1 MNNVISYNISIFVK
15 ILINYKI
22 IYVMAELKI
31 GFVTFNPGSGD
42 GDQAVTVSSEKY
54 EGRVQR
60 TQQVEFGA
68 ESGGVKKAATI
79 NQAAAAEFVKI
90 DPTASVG
97 KGGGTVTINGT
108 SNSTKL
114 TFSLT
119 PDKSHPL
126 TLQIPASYQAA
137 GKATSNGAV
146 IANDPG
152 ATGGFAFS
160 IVFPGIAAN
169 TNINDLVNTL
179 KVTAAGGQTANTVI
193 TQTAGDPFLEID
205 KEVIN
210 LDANGTPQTINVN
223 ANIKWTITQAVSK
236 LVRKVMK

>member
-1 MNNVISYNISIFVK
+1 
-15 ILINYKI
+15 
-22 IYVMAELKI
+22 MAVLKI

-42 GDQAVTVSSEKY
+42 GDQAVTVSSERY

-68 ESGGVKKAATI
+68 ESGAVKKIATI
-79 NQAAAAEFVKI
+79 NQAAAIEFVKI

-119 PDKSHPL
+119 PDKAHPL
-126 TLQIPASYQAA
+126 TLEIPASYQAA

-146 IANDPG
+146 IADDPG

-160 IVFPGIAAN
+160 IVFSGIAAN
-169 TNINDLVNTL
+169 TNINSLVNTL

-205 KEVIN
+205 KMVIN
-210 LDANGTPQTINVN
+210 LAENGSPQTINVN

-236 LVRKVMK
+236 LVRKIMK

>member
-1 MNNVISYNISIFVK
+1 
-15 ILINYKI
+15 
-22 IYVMAELKI
+22 MAESKI

-42 GDQAVTVSSEKY
+42 GDQAVTVSGEKY

-60 TQQVEFGA
+60 TQQVEFSA
-68 ESGGVKKAATI
+68 KSGSVKKTATI
-79 NQAAAAEFVKI
+79 NQAAEAEFVKI

-97 KGGGTVTINGT
+97 KRGGTITINGT

-119 PDKSHPL
+119 PDKTHPL
-126 TLQIPASYQAA
+126 TLKIPASYQAA

-146 IANDPG
+146 IADDPG

-160 IVFPGIAAN
+160 IVFSGIAAN

-179 KVTAAGGQTANTVI
+179 KVTAAGGQAANTVI

-205 KEVIN
+205 KKVIN

-223 ANIKWTITQAVSK
+223 ANIGWTITQAVSK
-236 LVRKVMK
+236 LVRTIMK

>member
-1 MNNVISYNISIFVK
+1 
-15 ILINYKI
+15 
-22 IYVMAELKI
+22 MAELKI
-31 GFVTFNPGSGD
+31 GFVTFNPGSGN

-60 TQQVEFGA
+60 TQRVEFGA
-68 ESGGVKKAATI
+68 ESGSVKKTATI
-79 NQAAAAEFVKI
+79 NQAAASEFVKI

-97 KGGGTVTINGT
+97 KKGGTITINGT

-119 PDKSHPL
+119 PDKNHPL

-152 ATGGFAFS
+152 ATGSFAFS
-160 IVFPGIAAN
+160 IVFSDIAAN

-179 KVTAAGGQTANTVI
+179 KVTANGGQTANTVI

-205 KEVIN
+205 KEIIN
-210 LDANGTPQTINVN
+210 LDVNGTPQTINVN
-223 ANIKWTITQAVSK
+223 ANIKWTIKQAVSK
-236 LVRKVMK
+236 LVRKVME

>member
-1 MNNVISYNISIFVK
+1 
-15 ILINYKI
+15 
-22 IYVMAELKI
+22 MAELKI
-31 GFVTFNPGSGD
+31 GFVTFNPGSSD

-60 TQQVEFGA
+60 TQQVEFSA
-68 ESGGVKKAATI
+68 ESGDVKKAATI
-79 NQAAAAEFVKI
+79 NQAAAVEFVKI
-90 DPTASVG
+90 DPTASLG
-97 KGGGTVTINGT
+97 KEGGTVTIKGT

-126 TLQIPASYQAA
+126 TLQMPASYQAA
-137 GKATSNGAV
+137 GRATSNGAV
-146 IANDPG
+146 IADDPG

-160 IVFPGIAAN
+160 IVFSGIAAN
-169 TNINDLVNTL
+169 TEINDLVNTL

-210 LDANGTPQTINVN
+210 LDVNGTPQTINVN
-223 ANIKWTITQAVSK
+223 ANIKWTIKQAVSK
-236 LVRKVMK
+236 LVRKVME

>member
-1 MNNVISYNISIFVK
+1 
-15 ILINYKI
+15 
-22 IYVMAELKI
+22 MAELKI

-54 EGRVQR
+54 EGRVRR

-79 NQAAAAEFVKI
+79 NQSAAAEFVKI
-90 DPTASVG
+90 APTASVG

-119 PDKSHPL
+119 PDGSHPL
-126 TLQIPASYQAA
+126 TLQIPATYQAA

-146 IANDPG
+146 IADDPG

-160 IVFPGIAAN
+160 IVFSGIAAN

-205 KEVIN
+205 KDVIN
-210 LDANGTPQTINVN
+210 LDVNGTPQTINVN
-223 ANIKWTITQAVSK
+223 SNIKWTITQAVSK

>member
-1 MNNVISYNISIFVK
+1 
-15 ILINYKI
+15 
-22 IYVMAELKI
+22 MAELKI

-42 GDQAVTVSSEKY
+42 GDQAVTVSGEKY

-60 TQQVEFGA
+60 MQQVEFGA
-68 ESGGVKKAATI
+68 ESGDVKKSATI

-97 KGGGTVTINGT
+97 KGGGTVTIKGT

-119 PDKSHPL
+119 PDKLHPL
-126 TLQIPASYQAA
+126 TLKIPTSYQAA
-137 GKATSNGAV
+137 GKATNNGA
-146 IANDPG
+146 IITDDPG
-152 ATGGFAFS
+152 ATGSFAFS
-160 IVFPGIAAN
+160 IVFSGIAAN

-179 KVTAAGGQTANTVI
+179 KVTAAGGHTANTVI

-223 ANIKWTITQAVSK
+223 ANIKWTITQVVSK
-236 LVRKVMK
+236 LVRTVMK

>member
-1 MNNVISYNISIFVK
+1 
-15 ILINYKI
+15 
-22 IYVMAELKI
+22 MAEMKI

-42 GDQAVTVSSEKY
+42 GDQAVTVSGEKY

-60 TQQVEFGA
+60 TQQVEFSA
-68 ESGGVKKAATI
+68 ESGGVKKSATI
-79 NQAAAAEFVKI
+79 NQSPATEFVKI

-97 KGGGTVTINGT
+97 KEGGPVTINGT

-119 PDKSHPL
+119 PDETHPL
-126 TLQIPASYQAA
+126 ALEIPASYQAA
-137 GKATSNGAV
+137 GKATNNGDV
-146 IANDPG
+146 IVDDPG
-152 ATGGFAFS
+152 ATGAFAFS
-160 IVFPGIAAN
+160 IVFSDIAKN
-169 TNINDLVNTL
+169 TDVNDLVNTL
-179 KVTAAGGQTANTVI
+179 KVTAAGGQMANTVI

-223 ANIKWTITQAVSK
+223 ANIRWTITQAVSK

>member
-1 MNNVISYNISIFVK
+1 
-15 ILINYKI
+15 
-22 IYVMAELKI
+22 MAELKI

-42 GDQAVTVSSEKY
+42 GDQAVTVSGEKY

-97 KGGGTVTINGT
+97 KEGGTVTINGT

-114 TFSLT
+114 TFALI
-119 PDKSHPL
+119 PDKTHPL
-126 TLQIPASYQAA
+126 VLQIPASYQAA
-137 GKATSNGAV
+137 GKATGNGAA
-146 IANDPG
+146 IADDPG

-160 IVFPGIAAN
+160 IVFSGVAAN
-169 TNINDLVNTL
+169 TNINNLVNTL
-179 KVTAAGGQTANTVI
+179 RVTAAGGQTANTVI

-210 LDANGTPQTINVN
+210 LDANGTSQTINVN
-223 ANIKWTITQAVSK
+223 ANVKWTIKQAVSK
-236 LVRKVMK
+236 LVRGIMK

>member
-1 MNNVISYNISIFVK
+1 
-15 ILINYKI
+15 
-22 IYVMAELKI
+22 MAELKI

-42 GDQAVTVSSEKY
+42 GDKAVTVSGEKY

-60 TQQVEFGA
+60 TQRVEFSS
-68 ESGGVKKAATI
+68 ESGGVKKTATI
-79 NQAAAAEFVKI
+79 NQAAATEFVKM

-97 KGGGTVTINGT
+97 KEGGTVTIKGT

-126 TLQIPASYQAA
+126 TLQRPTSYQAA
-137 GKATSNGAV
+137 GKATPNGAV
-146 IANDPG
+146 IADDPG
-152 ATGGFAFS
+152 ATGSFAFS

-169 TNINDLVNTL
+169 TNINDLVSTL

-205 KEVIN
+205 KAVIN

-223 ANIKWTITQAVSK
+223 SNIRWTIKQAVSK
-236 LVRKVMK
+236 LVREVMK

>member
-1 MNNVISYNISIFVK
+1 
-15 ILINYKI
+15 
-22 IYVMAELKI
+22 MAELKI
-31 GFVTFNPGSGD
+31 GFVTFNPGSGN
-42 GDQAVTVSSEKY
+42 GDQAVSVSGEKY

-68 ESGGVKKAATI
+68 ESGIVKKTATI

-97 KGGGTVTINGT
+97 KGGGTVTIKGT

-119 PDKSHPL
+119 PDKTHPL
-126 TLQIPASYQAA
+126 TLQIPASYLAA
-137 GKATSNGAV
+137 GKATRNGAV
-146 IANDPG
+146 IADDPG

-160 IVFPGIAAN
+160 IVFSGIAAN
-169 TNINDLVNTL
+169 TNINDLVSTL

-205 KEVIN
+205 KGVIN

-236 LVRKVMK
+236 LVRKVME

>member
-1 MNNVISYNISIFVK
+1 
-15 ILINYKI
+15 
-22 IYVMAELKI
+22 MAELKI

-42 GDQAVTVSSEKY
+42 GDQVVTVSGEKY

-60 TQQVEFGA
+60 MQQVEFGA
-68 ESGGVKKAATI
+68 KSGSVKKTATI

-90 DPTASVG
+90 VPTASVG

-119 PDKSHPL
+119 PDKTHPL
-126 TLQIPASYQAA
+126 TLEMPARYQAA

-146 IANDPG
+146 IADDPG
-152 ATGGFAFS
+152 ATGSFAFS
-160 IVFPGIAAN
+160 IVFSGIAAN
-169 TNINDLVNTL
+169 TSINDQVNTL

-210 LDANGTPQTINVN
+210 LGANGAPQIINVN
-223 ANIKWTITQAVSK
+223 ANIEWTITQAVSK

>member
-1 MNNVISYNISIFVK
+1 
-15 ILINYKI
+15 
-22 IYVMAELKI
+22 MAELKI

-42 GDQAVTVSSEKY
+42 GDQAVTVSGEEYK
-54 EGRVQR
+54 GRVQR

-68 ESGGVKKAATI
+68 ESGSVKKAATI
-79 NQAAAAEFVKI
+79 NQAAAAEFVRI

-119 PDKSHPL
+119 PDKTHPL
-126 TLQIPASYQAA
+126 TLKIPASYQAA

-152 ATGGFAFS
+152 ATGSFTFS
-160 IVFPGIAAN
+160 IVFSGIAAN

-205 KEVIN
+205 RDVIN
-210 LDANGTPQTINVN
+210 LDVNGTPQTINVN
-223 ANIKWTITQAVSK
+223 SNIKWTITRAVSK
-236 LVRKVMK
+236 LVRKVME

>member
-1 MNNVISYNISIFVK
+1 
-15 ILINYKI
+15 
-22 IYVMAELKI
+22 MAEMKI
-31 GFVTFNPGSGD
+31 GFVTFNPGSGN
-42 GDQAVTVSSEKY
+42 GDQAVTVSGEKY

-60 TQQVEFGA
+60 TQQVEFSA
-68 ESGGVKKAATI
+68 ESGGVKKSATI

-90 DPTASVG
+90 DHTASVG

-119 PDKSHPL
+119 PDKTHPL
-126 TLQIPASYQAA
+126 TLKIPASYQAA

-146 IANDPG
+146 IADDPG

-160 IVFPGIAAN
+160 IVFSGIAAN
-169 TNINDLVNTL
+169 TNINDLVNNL

-210 LDANGTPQTINVN
+210 LDTNGTPQTINVN
-223 ANIKWTITQAVSK
+223 ANIKWTITQAAHK
-236 LVRKVMK
+236 LLRKVME

>member
-1 MNNVISYNISIFVK
+1 
-15 ILINYKI
+15 
-22 IYVMAELKI
+22 MAELKI
-31 GFVTFNPGSGD
+31 GFVTFNPESGD
-42 GDQAVTVSSEKY
+42 GDQVVTVSGEKY

-68 ESGGVKKAATI
+68 ESGSVKKTATI

-90 DPTASVG
+90 ASAASVG
-97 KGGGTVTINGT
+97 KDGGTVTINGT
-108 SNSTKL
+108 SNSAKL

-119 PDKSHPL
+119 PDASHPL
-126 TLQIPASYQAA
+126 TLKIPDSYQAA
-137 GKATSNGAV
+137 GKATSNGAA

-152 ATGGFAFS
+152 ATGSFAFS
-160 IVFPGIAAN
+160 IVFPDIAAN

-179 KVTAAGGQTANTVI
+179 KVTDAGGNTASTVI

-205 KEVIN
+205 RAVIN

-223 ANIKWTITQAVSK
+223 SNIRWTITQAVSK

>member
-1 MNNVISYNISIFVK
+1 
-15 ILINYKI
+15 
-22 IYVMAELKI
+22 MAELKI

-42 GDQAVTVSSEKY
+42 GDQAVTVSGEKY

-68 ESGGVKKAATI
+68 ESGSVKKTATI
-79 NQAAAAEFVKI
+79 NQASAAEFVKI
-90 DPTASVG
+90 DPTATVG
-97 KGGGTVTINGT
+97 KGGGTVTIKGT

-126 TLQIPASYQAA
+126 TLQIPARYQAA
-137 GKATSNGAV
+137 GKSTSNGAV
-146 IANDPG
+146 IADDPG
-152 ATGGFAFS
+152 ATGSFAFS
-160 IVFPGIAAN
+160 IVFSGIAAN
-169 TNINDLVNTL
+169 TTINDLVNTL

-236 LVRKVMK
+236 LVRKVME

>member
-1 MNNVISYNISIFVK
+1 
-15 ILINYKI
+15 
-22 IYVMAELKI
+22 MAELKI
-31 GFVTFNPGSGD
+31 GFATFNPGSGN
-42 GDQAVTVSSEKY
+42 GDQAVTVSGEKY

-68 ESGGVKKAATI
+68 ESGGVKKSATI
-79 NQAAAAEFVKI
+79 NQAAVAEFVKI

-97 KGGGTVTINGT
+97 KEGGTVTINGT

-114 TFSLT
+114 TFLLT
-119 PDKSHPL
+119 PDKTHPL
-126 TLQIPASYQAA
+126 ELKMPPSYHAA
-137 GKATSNGAV
+137 GKGTRNGV
-146 IANDPG
+146 IIADDPG
-152 ATGGFAFS
+152 ATGGFAFNIIFS
-160 IVFPGIAAN
+160 DIAAN

-210 LDANGTPQTINVN
+210 LDATGTPQTINVN
-223 ANIKWTITQAVSK
+223 ANIRWTITQAVSK
-236 LVRKVMK
+236 LVREVMK

>member
-1 MNNVISYNISIFVK
+1 
-15 ILINYKI
+15 
-22 IYVMAELKI
+22 MAELKI

-54 EGRVQR
+54 EGRVRR
-60 TQQVEFGA
+60 TQQVKFGA
-68 ESGGVKKAATI
+68 VSGSVKKAATV

-90 DPTASVG
+90 APTASVG
-97 KGGGTVTINGT
+97 KEGGTVTINGT

-119 PDKSHPL
+119 PDGTHPL
-126 TLQIPASYQAA
+126 TLAIPARYQAA
-137 GKATSNGAV
+137 GKATNNGAV
-146 IANDPG
+146 IADDPG
-152 ATGGFAFS
+152 ATGAFAFS
-160 IVFPGIAAN
+160 IVFSGIAAN
-169 TNINDLVNTL
+169 TKVNDLVNTL
-179 KVTAAGGQTANTVI
+179 KVSAAGGQTANTVI

-223 ANIKWTITQAVSK
+223 ANIKWTITQVVSK
-236 LVRKVMK
+236 LVRKVME

>member
-1 MNNVISYNISIFVK
+1 
-15 ILINYKI
+15 
-22 IYVMAELKI
+22 MAELKI

-42 GDQAVTVSSEKY
+42 GDQAVIVSGEKY
-54 EGRVQR
+54 AGRVQR

-68 ESGGVKKAATI
+68 ESGGIKKTATI

-97 KGGGTVTINGT
+97 KEGGAVTINGT

-137 GKATSNGAV
+137 GKATRNGAV
-146 IANDPG
+146 IADDPG

-160 IVFPGIAAN
+160 IVFPDIAAN
-169 TNINDLVNTL
+169 ININDLITTL

-210 LDANGTPQTINVN
+210 LNENGTPQTINVN

>member
-1 MNNVISYNISIFVK
+1 
-15 ILINYKI
+15 
-22 IYVMAELKI
+22 MAELKI

-60 TQQVEFGA
+60 TQQVEFDA
-68 ESGGVKKAATI
+68 ESGDIKKAATI
-79 NQAAAAEFVKI
+79 NQAAADEFVKI
-90 DPTASVG
+90 NPTASV
-97 KGGGTVTINGT
+97 KKEGGIVTIKGT

-114 TFSLT
+114 TFSST

-126 TLQIPASYQAA
+126 TLQVPTSYQAA
-137 GKATSNGAV
+137 GKSTRNGAD

-152 ATGGFAFS
+152 ATGSFAFS
-160 IVFPGIAAN
+160 IVFSNIAAN

-179 KVTAAGGQTANTVI
+179 KVTTAGGQTANTVI

-210 LDANGTPQTINVN
+210 LDANGTPMTINVN
-223 ANIKWTITQAVSK
+223 ANIKWTIKQAVSK

>member
-1 MNNVISYNISIFVK
+1 MEK
-15 ILINYKI
+15 
-22 IYVMAELKI
+22 LKI

-42 GDQAVTVSSEKY
+42 GNQAVTVSGEKY

-60 TQQVEFGA
+60 TQRVEFGA
-68 ESGGVKKAATI
+68 ESGGVKKTATI

-97 KGGGTVTINGT
+97 KEGGTVTIHGT

-114 TFSLT
+114 TFSST
-119 PDKSHPL
+119 PDKAFPL
-126 TLQIPASYQAA
+126 MLKMPASYQAA

-146 IANDPG
+146 IVDDPG
-152 ATGGFAFS
+152 ATGSFDFS
-160 IVFPGIAAN
+160 IVFSGIAAN
-169 TNINDLVNTL
+169 ININDLINTL

-205 KEVIN
+205 KAIIN

-236 LVRKVMK
+236 LVRTVMK

>member
-1 MNNVISYNISIFVK
+1 
-15 ILINYKI
+15 
-22 IYVMAELKI
+22 MAELKI

-42 GDQAVTVSSEKY
+42 GDQAVTVSSIKY
-54 EGRVQR
+54 EGRVLR
-60 TQQVEFGA
+60 TQQVEFSA

-126 TLQIPASYQAA
+126 TLQMPASYQAA

-146 IANDPG
+146 IADDPG

-160 IVFPGIAAN
+160 IVFSGIAAN

-193 TQTAGDPFLEID
+193 TQTAGDPFLKID
-205 KEVIN
+205 KDVIN
-210 LDANGTPQTINVN
+210 LDVNGTPQTINVN
-223 ANIKWTITQAVSK
+223 ANIRWTITQAVSK
-236 LVRKVMK
+236 LIRKVME

>member
-1 MNNVISYNISIFVK
+1 
-15 ILINYKI
+15 
-22 IYVMAELKI
+22 MAELKI

-42 GDQAVTVSSEKY
+42 GDQAVTVTGEKY

-60 TQQVEFGA
+60 TLQVEFCS
-68 ESGGVKKAATI
+68 ESGNVKKSTTI
-79 NQAAAAEFVKI
+79 NQSPAAEFVKI
-90 DPTASVG
+90 DSTASVG
-97 KGGGTVTINGT
+97 KEGGTVTINGT

-119 PDKSHPL
+119 PDETHPL
-126 TLQIPASYQAA
+126 TLEIPASYQAA
-137 GKATSNGAV
+137 GKATNNGAT
-146 IANDPG
+146 IADDPG
-152 ATGGFAFS
+152 ATGPFAFS
-160 IVFPGIAAN
+160 IVFSDIAEN
-169 TNINDLVNTL
+169 TDLNDLVNTL

-205 KEVIN
+205 KDVIN

-223 ANIKWTITQAVSK
+223 SNTKWTISQAVSR

>member
-1 MNNVISYNISIFVK
+1 
-15 ILINYKI
+15 
-22 IYVMAELKI
+22 MAEMKI

-42 GDQAVTVSSEKY
+42 GDQAVTVSGEKY

-68 ESGGVKKAATI
+68 ESGSVKKTATI

-126 TLQIPASYQAA
+126 TLQIPASYRAA
-137 GKATSNGAV
+137 GKATRNGAV
-146 IANDPG
+146 IADDPG
-152 ATGGFAFS
+152 ATGSFAFS
-160 IVFPGIAAN
+160 IVFPSIAAN

-223 ANIKWTITQAVSK
+223 SNIRWTIAQAVSK
-236 LVRKVMK
+236 LTSRIMS

>member
-1 MNNVISYNISIFVK
+1 
-15 ILINYKI
+15 
-22 IYVMAELKI
+22 MAELKI

-42 GDQAVTVSSEKY
+42 GDQAVTVSGEKY

-68 ESGGVKKAATI
+68 ESGGGVKKSVTI
-79 NQAAAAEFVKI
+79 NQAAVAEFVKI

-97 KGGGTVTINGT
+97 KEGGTVTINGT

-119 PDKSHPL
+119 PDETHPL
-126 TLQIPASYQAA
+126 ALKIPASYQAA
-137 GKATSNGAV
+137 GKATNNGAV
-146 IANDPG
+146 IADDPG

-160 IVFPGIAAN
+160 IVFSGIAAN

-179 KVTAAGGQTANTVI
+179 KVTAAGGKTANTVI

-223 ANIKWTITQAVSK
+223 ANIRWTITQAVSK

>member
-1 MNNVISYNISIFVK
+1 
-15 ILINYKI
+15 
-22 IYVMAELKI
+22 MAEIKI
-31 GFVTFNPGSGD
+31 GFVSFNPGSGD
-42 GDQAVTVSSEKY
+42 GDQVVTVSGEKY
-54 EGRVQR
+54 EGRVRR

-68 ESGGVKKAATI
+68 ESGEVKKTATI

-97 KGGGTVTINGT
+97 KEGGTITIKGT

-119 PDKSHPL
+119 PDKTHPL
-126 TLQIPASYQAA
+126 TLKIPASYQAA
-137 GKATSNGAV
+137 GKATSNGAI
-146 IANDPG
+146 IADDPG
-152 ATGGFAFS
+152 ATGSFAFS
-160 IVFPGIAAN
+160 IVFSGIAAN

-179 KVTAAGGQTANTVI
+179 KVTSAGGQTANTVI

-205 KEVIN
+205 KDVIN
-210 LDANGTPQTINVN
+210 LNANGTPQTINVN

-236 LVRKVMK
+236 WVRAVMK

>member
-1 MNNVISYNISIFVK
+1 MT
-15 ILINYKI
+15 
-22 IYVMAELKI
+22 ELKI

-42 GDQAVTVSSEKY
+42 GNQAVTVSGERY

-60 TQQVEFGA
+60 KQQVEFYA
-68 ESGGVKKAATI
+68 ESGGIKKTATI
-79 NQAAAAEFVKI
+79 NQAAAAEFVEI
-90 DPTASVG
+90 APTASVG

-119 PDKSHPL
+119 PDESHPL

-137 GKATSNGAV
+137 GKATSNGAA

-160 IVFPGIAAN
+160 IVFSGIAAN
-169 TNINDLVNTL
+169 TNINALVNTL

-193 TQTAGDPFLEID
+193 TQTAGDPFLKID

-210 LDANGTPQTINVN
+210 LNANGTPQTINVN

-236 LVRKVMK
+236 LVGEIMK